1 MSTNQDD
8 GIPSY
13 HALLMAVLKE
23 ETSIYI
29 KILCKTTKK
38 TRKKQNFYSYSIYFI
53 FFLLTLCAKT
63 NIRLYNNLEKKME
76 PRVTIDDKTFELTI
90 PEKTILEA
98 VDKCAQEINTDYSGK
113 NPLFV
118 IVLGGA
124 FIFGADLVRRINTPC
139 QISFVKIASY
149 EGLSTTNVIKEQL
162 PVNESIKGRHVIIV
176 EDIVETGQSMEFLKK
191 RLESFEPASVEICAL
206 SFKPEKCKVPDL
218 KIKYV
223 GMQLPEAFIV
233 GYGLDY
239 NLSGRNLKDIYSL
252 VE

>member
-1 MSTNQDD
+1 M
-8 GIPSY
+8 
-13 HALLMAVLKE
+13 K
-23 ETSIYI
+23 
-29 KILCKTTKK
+29 
-38 TRKKQNFYSYSIYFI
+38 
-53 FFLLTLCAKT
+53 
-63 NIRLYNNLEKKME
+63 
-76 PRVTIDDKTFELTI
+76 PRVTIENKTFELTI
-90 PEKTILEA
+90 PEEKILEA
-98 VDKCAQEINTDYSGK
+98 VDKCAQEINDDYYGK

-124 FIFGADLVRRINTPC
+124 FIFGADLVRRIKKPC
-139 QISFVKIASY
+139 DISFVKITSY

-162 PVNESIKGRHVIIV
+162 PASESIKGRHVIIV
-176 EDIVETGQSMEFLKK
+176 EDIVETGQSMEYLKK
-191 RLESFEPASVEICAL
+191 RIESLEPASLEICAL
-206 SFKPEKCKVPDL
+206 SFKPEKCKFPDL